1 MTEKTEQQLPQQ
13 WPFALLQW
21 LRDGTDAKVAYRFL
35 LSIQSV
41 LFMGEGK
48 RASRRTDPESA
59 VAETR
64 AAPFQVDVTC
74 KQETTIKSSIELIVL
89 F

>member
-1 MTEKTEQQLPQQ
+1 
-13 WPFALLQW
+13 
-21 LRDGTDAKVAYRFL
+21 
-35 LSIQSV
+35 
-41 LFMGEGK
+41 MGEGK